1 MKKIYFPIIIVVIV
15 LIGVLILSNKSV
27 NNKTIKIGVATLL
40 NGDYAALGE
49 NIVDTLKLRIDEI
62 NDNGGIRGKEIELVV
77 EDSGLSGK
85 DGLSAMSKLI
95 NVDKVK
101 YIIAGMTSN
110 GTLASADLI
119 NTSHTITM
127 VPVTGGSNIDKAG
140 QYIFRVGNSDVLAGR
155 DIAKQI
161 ISMGYKR
168 IGIVSEVTEYTQDI
182 ANSFL
187 NTLNESH
194 KDIVINERFEPN
206 TKDFK
211 TLVNKV
217 VKANPQAIVVLSQTG
232 TNAALFIKQLR
243 EMRLSV
249 KIFTDFTLATNSS
262 VKDILGSMNSIYFAD
277 PMYSNDSKMIN
288 FTSKYKD
295 KYNRDPFIA
304 FHSAATID
312 SVDLIISA
320 ISNVGDDS
328 VLVQDWLSHKV
339 VNYDGYMGRFSLD
352 SLGNSDLGF
361 RIKYIDNDKIVEI
374 NQ

>member
-127 VPVTGGSNIDKAG
+127 VPVTGGSNIDNT
-140 QYIFRVGNSDVLAGR
+140 Y
-155 DIAKQI
+155 
-161 ISMGYKR
+161 
-168 IGIVSEVTEYTQDI
+168 
-182 ANSFL
+182 SFI
-187 NTLNESH
+187 TH
-194 KDIVINERFEPN
+194 
-206 TKDFK
+206 
-211 TLVNKV
+211 
-217 VKANPQAIVVLSQTG
+217 
-232 TNAALFIKQLR
+232 
-243 EMRLSV
+243 
-249 KIFTDFTLATNSS
+249 
-262 VKDILGSMNSIYFAD
+262 
-277 PMYSNDSKMIN
+277 
-288 FTSKYKD
+288 
-295 KYNRDPFIA
+295 
-304 FHSAATID
+304 
-312 SVDLIISA
+312 
-320 ISNVGDDS
+320 
-328 VLVQDWLSHKV
+328 
-339 VNYDGYMGRFSLD
+339 
-352 SLGNSDLGF
+352 
-361 RIKYIDNDKIVEI
+361 
-374 NQ
+374 